1 MLKKCQAIDAGTED
15 SACTGTY
22 DFNMLSSAR
31 CCDYNS
37 YSYNAFRSL
46 VRHFSVRY
54 VALTVIRHQN
64 CITDVTYVCV
74 EWLRLADILVEIG
87 T

>member
-1 MLKKCQAIDAGTED
+1 MPYTTKSAQLCPIIVYDEKTMINDWKDVKKCQAIDAGSED

-37 YSYNAFRSL
+37 YPYNAFRSL
-46 VRHFSVRY
+46 IRHFFVR
-54 VALTVIRHQN
+54 
-64 CITDVTYVCV
+64 
-74 EWLRLADILVEIG
+74 
-87 T
+87 